1 MKSERIHRLNK
12 APIKQGLYI
21 LYLMQTSQRLHCNL
35 ALCQAAHLANETG
48 LPLLIVFRL
57 KPDYPEANY
66 RHFRFM
72 VDGLLQC
79 ATDAIG
85 FGIGFELSDL
95 PEEQLYSHYL
105 NQAAAIICDQGYLY
119 PQQKWQ
125 TDIAATV
132 SCLMETVEDNLIIP
146 IASAS
151 NKAEWSARTIRPK
164 LMKKISYFAGDA
176 ETKLPPLKYP
186 FRNNASHN
194 NETAERFLETTRK
207 NKYLAPVDLSSGER
221 TAQKI
226 LNDFIENKLTD
237 YSQNRKDP
245 SLAGSSRLSPYLH
258 FGQISP
264 LQILQKIN
272 TLPYA
277 GAFIEELLI
286 RRELAHNFVYFTPH
300 YDDYTILPAWSRK
313 TLKEHW
319 SDLRPQLYSP
329 KELENATTTD
339 SYWNAAMY
347 EMQKTGFMENTM
359 RMYWGKKIIEWS
371 RSPEEAYTT
380 IITLNNRYFLDGRD
394 ANSYAGVGWCFGL
407 HDRPWPSKPIFG
419 TVRSMTAQ
427 GLARKYDM
435 NTYCKK
441 ILL

>member
-12 APIKQGLYI
+12 APVKQGRYI
-21 LYLMQTSQRLHCNL
+21 LYLMQASQRLHCNL

-48 LPLLIVFRL
+48 LPLLILFHL
-57 KPDYPEANY
+57 KADDPEANY
-66 RHFRFM
+66 RHFKFM

-79 ATDAIG
+79 ATDAVKS
-85 FGIGFELSDL
+85 GIGFELSDL

-125 TDIAATV
+125 THIATNV
-132 SCLMETVEDNLIIP
+132 SCRMEAVEDNLIIP

-164 LMKKISYFAGDA
+164 LMNKISYFTGDT
-176 ETKLPPLKYP
+176 EPKIPSLKYSFP
-186 FRNNASHN
+186 DNVSHN
-194 NETAERFLETTRK
+194 DEVAERFLETIRK
-207 NKYLAPVDLSSGER
+207 NKYLTPVDLSSGEKP
-221 TAQKI
+221 AQET
-226 LNDFIENKLTD
+226 LNDFMEHKLTD

-245 SLAGSSRLSPYLH
+245 SLAASSRLSPYLH

-272 TLPYA
+272 ALPYA
-277 GAFIEELLI
+277 GTFIEELLI

-300 YDDYTILPAWSRK
+300 YDDYTALPAWSRK
-313 TLKEHW
+313 TLKEHR
-319 SDLRPQLYSP
+319 SDGRPQRYSP
-329 KELENATTTD
+329 EELENAMTSD

-347 EMQKTGFMENTM
+347 EMQTTGFMENTM
-359 RMYWGKKIIEWS
+359 RMYWGKKIMEWS
-371 RSPEEAYTT
+371 CTPEEAYTT

-407 HDRPWPSKPIFG
+407 HDRPWPSKPVFG

-435 NTYCKK
+435 DTYCKK
-441 ILL
+441 FLH